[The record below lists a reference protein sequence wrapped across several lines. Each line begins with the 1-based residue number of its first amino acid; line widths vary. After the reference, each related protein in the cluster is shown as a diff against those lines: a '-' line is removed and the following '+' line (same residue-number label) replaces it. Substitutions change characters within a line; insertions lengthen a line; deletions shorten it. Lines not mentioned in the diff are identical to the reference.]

1 MQALTHEQIKTM
13 VANGEVK
20 MVLGSTFTLAL
31 MRDMTMPLHT
41 EKATWSDIKSLTD
54 VFNICGEDE
63 IELSFIIYGEPVHL
77 HFINA
82 FGHQS
87 TCDLIEARKGIH
99 IKMNRV
105 SLCLDE
111 GWTLIIPQ
119 YRGARLPEGATELP
133 QGAEL
138 VPVKVVLGE

>member
-1 MQALTHEQIKTM
+1 MKNIKI
-13 VANGEVK
+13 
-20 MVLGSTFTLAL
+20 VLASTFTLGL
-31 MRDMTMPLHT
+31 LEKLSQPLHT
-41 EKATWSDIKSLTD
+41 EESSWGEIKSIAD
-54 VFNICGEDE
+54 VFNICEENE
-63 IELSFIIYGEPVHL
+63 IQFNFIVFGEPVHL

-87 TCDLIEARKGIH
+87 TCDLIEARENIH

-111 GWTLIIPQ
+111 GWILTIPQ